1 MTKTVDVFEVQNN
14 LAGILSL
21 IAEGTEVILTSDN
34 KPLARLLPIEA
45 SETPRVAGLHE
56 GKIWT
61 SDDFAEPLPDE
72 FWTENS

>member
-1 MTKTVDVFEVQNN
+1 MAKTVDVFEVQND

-21 IAEGTEVILTSDN
+21 IAEGTEIILTSND
-34 KPLARLLPIEA
+34 KPVARLVPIAA